1 MLLGLTVN
9 GFAMGMT
16 YALLAVGMLL
26 IVRAVKIINMAQ
38 GDILTSGAYITYLL
52 TTTAGLNTPTMLVSA
67 ILIFAGIGI
76 IFMFTCIWPMR
87 NRPNMMNT
95 MVCTIGASMVI
106 SQLCLLIGGTES
118 KMMDPIIPGSFTIFN
133 AAIRYQYVIII
144 GASALMLLLVY
155 LFFDKMY
162 CGKIMEAAV
171 QDKYAATL
179 IGIPTALTT
188 LLVFIIVGVV
198 TGLNGWLVAPTF
210 IVSTTLSNMQ
220 MRAFAGVVIGGMG
233 SVKGSV
239 IGCLIIGLLEA
250 YSTLFTTTY
259 KDLVVFSLL
268 ILVLIIRPQG
278 FFGEK
283 TTEKA

>member
-1 MLLGLTVN
+1 MFLGLTIN
-9 GFAMGMT
+9 GLAMGMT

-38 GDILTSGAYITYLL
+38 GDMLTSGAYITYML
-52 TTTAGLNTPTMLVSA
+52 TTTAGLKTPTMLIAA

-76 IFMFTCIWPMR
+76 IFMYTCIWPMR
-87 NRPNMMNT
+87 NRSNMMNT
-95 MVCTIGASMVI
+95 MVCTIGASMII
-106 SQLCLLIGGTES
+106 SQLCVLIGGTES
-118 KMMDPIIPGSFTIFN
+118 KMMDPIVPGSFMLFN
-133 AAIRYQYVIII
+133 AAVRYQYVIII
-144 GASALMLLLVY
+144 AISALMLILVY

-171 QDKYAATL
+171 QDKYAATV
-179 IGIPTALTT
+179 IGIPTTLTT
-188 LLVFIIVGVV
+188 LLVFIIVGVI
-198 TGLNGWLVAPTF
+198 TGINGWLVAPTF

-239 IGCLIIGLLEA
+239 IGCLVIGLLEA
-250 YSTLFTTTY
+250 YCTLFTTTY
-259 KDLVVFSLL
+259 KDLVVFLLL
-268 ILVLIIRPQG
+268 ILVLLIRPQG

-283 TTEKA
+283 TAEKA